1 MDEETG
7 MIKEK
12 AWAKINFT
20 LSVGE
25 KREDGY
31 HNIDSVMHSISLHD
45 EITMEKENH
54 LSLEIL
60 EGTAPSGMDN
70 LMMKAAALFL
80 KERKIDGGVHMTLKK
95 SIPSE
100 AGMGG
105 GSTDAAAVLR
115 GLSRLYETGD
125 TSKDLEELGVRL
137 GADIPFCVE
146 GGAFRCEGI
155 GEKLTR
161 ISGWD
166 GLPLLI
172 IRPDTSV
179 STAYAYHRLDERKE
193 REDNRTEE
201 CIRAL
206 QSRDRTLLAASL
218 VNDFEAVLIPS
229 EKKLKET
236 VILLSRYARPFRM
249 TGSGS
254 AFFMILDNE
263 EEGEIIR
270 REILS
275 RHPHWFA
282 EITFTRG

>member
-1 MDEETG
+1 

-12 AWAKINFT
+12 AYGKINLT

-31 HNIDSVMHSISLHD
+31 HDIDSVMHSISLHD
-45 EITMEKENH
+45 EITLEKADV
-54 LSLEIL
+54 LSLDIRS
-60 EGTAPSGMDN
+60 GDAPAGMDN
-70 LMMKAAALFL
+70 LMMKAASLFL
-80 KERKIDGGVHMTLKK
+80 KEKGIKGGVRMTLRK

-105 GSTDAAAVLR
+105 GSSDAAAVLR
-115 GLSRLYETGD
+115 GLSRLYETED
-125 TSKDLEELGVRL
+125 TLDMLAAMGARL

-179 STAYAYHRLDERKE
+179 STAYAYHRLDERKV
-193 REDNRTEE
+193 RKDNRTED

-236 VILLSRYARPFRM
+236 VFLLSRYARPFRM

-263 EEGEIIR
+263 EEGETIR
-270 REILS
+270 KEILS

>member
-1 MDEETG
+1 

-12 AWAKINFT
+12 AYGKINLT

-31 HNIDSVMHSISLHD
+31 HDIDSVMHSISLHD
-45 EITMEKENH
+45 EITLEKADV
-54 LSLEIL
+54 LSLDIRS
-60 EGTAPSGMDN
+60 GDAPAGMDN
-70 LMMKAAALFL
+70 LMMKAASLFL
-80 KERKIDGGVHMTLKK
+80 KEKGIKGGVRMTLRK

-105 GSTDAAAVLR
+105 GSSDAAAVLR
-115 GLSRLYETGD
+115 GLSRLYETED
-125 TSKDLEELGVRL
+125 TLDMLAAMGAKL
-137 GADIPFCVE
+137 GADVPFCVM
-146 GGAFRCEGI
+146 GGACRCEGI
-155 GEKLTR
+155 GERLTA
-161 ISGWD
+161 ITPWD

-179 STAYAYHRLDERKE
+179 STAYAYHRLDERKV
-193 REDNRTEE
+193 RKDNRTED

-236 VILLSRYARPFRM
+236 VFLLSRYARPFRM

-263 EEGEIIR
+263 EEGETIR
-270 REILS
+270 KEILS

>member
-1 MDEETG
+1 

-12 AWAKINFT
+12 AWAKINLT

-80 KERKIDGGVHMTLKK
+80 KERHIESGVHMTLRKR
-95 SIPSE
+95 IPSE

-115 GLSRLYETGD
+115 GLARLYETGD
-125 TSKDLEELGVRL
+125 SIENLAAMGAGL
-137 GADIPFCVE
+137 GADVPFCVK
-146 GGAFRCEGI
+146 GGACRCQGI
-155 GEKLTR
+155 GEKLTE
-161 ISGWD
+161 IEGWD

-172 IRPDTSV
+172 LRPDVSI
-179 STAYAYHRLDERKE
+179 STAWGYRKLDERKMSE
-193 REDNRTEE
+193 EDRTED
-201 CIRAL
+201 CIAAL
-206 QSRDRTLLAASL
+206 KEKDRTLLAASL
-218 VNDFEAVLIPS
+218 SNDFASILIPE
-229 EKKLKET
+229 EKKLEEAAS
-236 VILLSRYARPFRM
+236 ILASFSRPALM

-263 EEGEIIR
+263 EEGETIR
-270 REILS
+270 KEILS

-282 EITFTRG
+282 EITCTRG

>member
-1 MDEETG
+1 

-12 AWAKINFT
+12 AYGKINLT

-45 EITMEKENH
+45 EITMEKGNH

-125 TSKDLEELGVRL
+125 TLKDLEELGARL

-179 STAYAYHRLDERKE
+179 STACAYHRLDERKG

-270 REILS
+270 KEILS

>member
-1 MDEETG
+1 

-12 AWAKINFT
+12 AYGKINLT

-31 HNIDSVMHSISLHD
+31 HDIDSVMHSISLHD
-45 EITMEKENH
+45 EITLEKADV
-54 LSLEIL
+54 LSLDIRS
-60 EGTAPSGMDN
+60 GDAPAGMDN
-70 LMMKAAALFL
+70 LMMKAASLFL
-80 KERKIDGGVHMTLKK
+80 KEKGIKGGVRMTLRK

-105 GSTDAAAVLR
+105 GSSDAAAVLR
-115 GLSRLYETGD
+115 GLSRLYETED
-125 TSKDLEELGVRL
+125 TLDMLAAMGAKL
-137 GADIPFCVE
+137 GADVPFCVM
-146 GGAFRCEGI
+146 GGACRCEGI
-155 GEKLTR
+155 GERLTR

-179 STAYAYHRLDERKE
+179 STAYAYHRLDERKV
-193 REDNRTEE
+193 RKDNRTED

-236 VILLSRYARPFRM
+236 VFLLSRYARPFRM

-263 EEGEIIR
+263 EEGETIR
-270 REILS
+270 KEILS